1 MLGLARALVKV
12 DRSDEAKQWLQKALT
27 FNPHNYRAWH
37 ELGSIESTAD
47 KKSAIADYEK
57 AISIQSNFAPLHRDL
72 GMLQFEEQNYAEAA
86 NHLARSAE
94 LGLNDAPLFN
104 FLGIS
109 YSRTNRLQ
117 KAVESYKQALALDP
131 KLAEAHLNLGYAY
144 ERLNQPKASRAEY
157 ETACRLEEKFCRFK
171 PASKQ

>member
-1 MLGLARALVKV
+1 
-12 DRSDEAKQWLQKALT
+12 
-27 FNPHNYRAWH
+27 
-37 ELGSIESTAD
+37 
-47 KKSAIADYEK
+47 
-57 AISIQSNFAPLHRDL
+57 
-72 GMLQFEEQNYAEAA
+72 
-86 NHLARSAE
+86 
-94 LGLNDAPLFN
+94 LNDAPLFN